1 MRPIAQQ
8 KSTTLGAN
16 HIQKI
21 AIVGPEST
29 GKTTLASQLAQAL
42 HTVWIPEYAREFLEQ
57 LGRPY
62 VREDLIDIAKGQLAL
77 ENQGL
82 PQANKWLI
90 CDTNLLVIKIWEE
103 FRYGAQHPD
112 IGERMNLSTFA
123 LYILTKTDIPWT
135 ADDQRESPDLAERQE
150 LFSLYEQALLQAGVS
165 YITVSGTPDMRL
177 DRALRAIGELGNGE

>member
-1 MRPIAQQ
+1 
-8 KSTTLGAN
+8 LGVD

-62 VREDLIDIAKGQLAL
+62 VREDLIDIAKGQLLL
-77 ENQGL
+77 ENQAIL
-82 PQANKWLI
+82 QANKWLI

-112 IGERMNLSTFA
+112 IAERMNLSTFA
-123 LYILTKTDIPWT
+123 LHILTQTDIPWT

-150 LFSLYEQALLQAGVS
+150 LFRLYEEALLQAGVS
-165 YITVSGTPDMRL
+165 YIIVSGTQDMRL
-177 DRALRAIGELGNGE
+177 GQALQAIGELSNGE

>member
-1 MRPIAQQ
+1 M
-8 KSTTLGAN
+8 GVD

-177 DRALRAIGELGNGE
+177 DQALRAIGELGNGE